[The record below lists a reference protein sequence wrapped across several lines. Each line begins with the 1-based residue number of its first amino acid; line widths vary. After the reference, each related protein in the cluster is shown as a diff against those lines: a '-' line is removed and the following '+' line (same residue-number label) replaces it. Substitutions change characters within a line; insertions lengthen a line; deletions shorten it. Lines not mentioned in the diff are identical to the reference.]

1 MSLSN
6 SRGTSLGFR
15 ASTCLLASAA
25 IVPGSGANAQ
35 PDRANAVFML
45 ADDLG
50 YGSISWYDGD
60 IRAPNMDSVAHNCV
74 GFVSGYVTAPVCNP
88 SRPFMLDRE
97 GPGSGRMFGDGR
109 QGGPSGG
116 GEATVARASLPR
128 TPSLKRLGPCLRAD
142 DPQGARLEV
151 LLVALADDWL
161 SKDLPALWRGGRCR
175 AWPGPAAGGG
185 SDRVSDWVLVTV
197 VQLDRPPQQFPQDLN
212 GSRGP
217 DPHSKSRGSRES
229 PWPVERIPS
238 NP

>member
-1 MSLSN
+1 MGLTYESAESGSFRIRFWNDARSN
-6 SRGTSLGFR
+6 GPRLRSGGDNPGRQDVERGIDIPIRDQAAVPAAVGLR
-15 ASTCLLASAA
+15 LARM
-25 IVPGSGANAQ
+25 VPGA
-35 PDRANAVFML
+35 
-45 ADDLG
+45 
-50 YGSISWYDGD
+50 
-60 IRAPNMDSVAHNCV
+60 AP
-74 GFVSGYVTAPVCNP
+74 T
-88 SRPFMLDRE
+88 FMLDRE

-116 GEATVARASLPR
+116 SEATVARPSLPR

-161 SKDLPALWRGGRCR
+161 SKDLPALWQGGRCR

-185 SDRVSDWVLVTV
+185 SDRVSDWVLGTV

-229 PWPVERIPS
+229 PWPVERIPI

>member
-1 MSLSN
+1 
-6 SRGTSLGFR
+6 
-15 ASTCLLASAA
+15 
-25 IVPGSGANAQ
+25 
-35 PDRANAVFML
+35 ML
-45 ADDLG
+45 
-50 YGSISWYDGD
+50 YFPWSW
-60 IRAPNMDSVAHNCV
+60 APVEA
-74 GFVSGYVTAPVCNP
+74 SGYPVV
-88 SRPFMLDRE
+88 
-97 GPGSGRMFGDGR
+97 DGR
-109 QGGPSGG
+109 QLGFGTDSAHGAAMRVPLQASAISLWRVQPRWSIRAIGRRRAALLSAASKSRLG
-116 GEATVARASLPR
+116 EALQAEATVPWKWQMGMALADW
-128 TPSLKRLGPCLRAD
+128 TPSLQRLGPCLRAD

-212 GSRGP
+212 GSKGS